1 MGARGSTGITI
12 ALLASAALAG
22 CAWAPGGSTRVPH
35 SVYQSE
41 RFQSDETFSRLDAL
55 ALVPGLRCGASVG
68 VAISA
73 VDDTS
78 ATLLRRADAALY
90 RAKSLHRSAI
100 ELAAESFY

>member
-1 MGARGSTGITI
+1 MIDPIAGADEALI
-12 ALLASAALAG
+12 AA
-22 CAWAPGGSTRVPH
+22 TRI
-35 SVYQSE
+35 
-41 RFQSDETFSRLDAL
+41 RDAIIHDL
-55 ALVPGLRCGASVG
+55 SALVPGLRCGASVG